1 MKINLFSGYFK
12 STDYHRAKELDF
24 CLQKNRTN
32 KWIDNVF
39 IFTDRISYQEFFDQT
54 KNYPNDINIL
64 ANGDIYFDDSIKHA
78 LNIRPKDCYALT
90 RLELVKTQVISFE
103 DRHRDTMAQPRH
115 SQDAWIF
122 RGAVNNVYGG
132 FYLGIPGCD
141 NRIAHEIYSAGYNIT
156 NPSLTIKAIHVHGS
170 DKRNYPQGQNIPRPY
185 KWIEQTRL

>member
-12 STDYHRAKELDF
+12 SNNYHRAKELDL

-32 KWIDNVF
+32 EWIDNVF
-39 IFTDRISYQEFFDQT
+39 IFTDRISYQDFFDQT
-54 KNYPNDINIL
+54 KNSPNDINIL

-78 LNIRPKDCYALT
+78 FNMQPKDCYALT
-90 RLELVKTQVISFE
+90 RWELVSGQVISFE
-103 DRHRDTMAQPRH
+103 ERHKAGMAQARH

-122 RGAVNNVYGG
+122 RGAVSNVFGG
-132 FYLGIPGCD
+132 FDLGIPGCD

-156 NPSLTIKAIHVHGS
+156 NPSLTIKAIHVHNS

-185 KWIEQTRL
+185 KWIKQTIL